1 MKSVFIH
8 VLPAIATSLNSQNFD
23 NIVVIPDIH
32 GDAESLARTVWM
44 LAQEL
49 NHTLLTTETQ
59 VEEFGPFYTLLNQ
72 EAAKIKI
79 GSPVSPP
86 TELRRTAIV
95 QLGDVLDRG
104 PYGMLCVQILESLPR
119 LFGWYVVRLYG
130 NHELLNYLGLADQF
144 VHPREDINYADRF
157 NHLVERLGIVDNVGQ
172 QIRKGLFRGPL
183 WKSISSSS
191 VLMARLADPLLAD
204 TRTILPPTSPSTLF
218 VHGGV
223 DMNYLRS
230 HFSNATALDDVEEM
244 INQINQ
250 EVGKIVSKQTE
261 DSTILNLLDSPLWT
275 RDFAEV
281 GTEYVCS
288 RLLPTILRKFQVARI
303 IVGHTPQMDRRMK
316 SLCGSRLILADAAMS
331 KWMHKE
337 TPAKLRLQIHQI
349 RL

>member
-119 LFGWYVVRLYG
+119 LFG
-130 NHELLNYLGLADQF
+130 
-144 VHPREDINYADRF
+144 
-157 NHLVERLGIVDNVGQ
+157 
-172 QIRKGLFRGPL
+172 
-183 WKSISSSS
+183 
-191 VLMARLADPLLAD
+191 
-204 TRTILPPTSPSTLF
+204 
-218 VHGGV
+218 
-223 DMNYLRS
+223 
-230 HFSNATALDDVEEM
+230 
-244 INQINQ
+244 
-250 EVGKIVSKQTE
+250 
-261 DSTILNLLDSPLWT
+261 
-275 RDFAEV
+275 
-281 GTEYVCS
+281 
-288 RLLPTILRKFQVARI
+288 
-303 IVGHTPQMDRRMK
+303 
-316 SLCGSRLILADAAMS
+316 
-331 KWMHKE
+331 
-337 TPAKLRLQIHQI
+337 
-349 RL
+349 